1 MSWNF
6 EYAKLLA
13 QKFAAAG
20 FLDQK
25 IRRNRFNFKAEAEVA
40 EELRVGNHRLSIK
53 MTTDGTGKSPLNFCD
68 VADMVDVAMGQ
79 DQEF

>member
-25 IRRNRFNFKAEAEVA
+25 IRRNRFNFKAETEVA

-79 DQEF
+79 DQEL

>member
-1 MSWNF
+1 MPWNF
-6 EYAKLLA
+6 EDGKFLA
-13 QKFAAAG
+13 QKFAVAR

-53 MTTDGTGKSPLNFCD
+53 MTTDGTGKPPLNFCD

-79 DQEF
+79 DQEL